1 MAHIL
6 VVDDD
11 MSIRAFVLEIL
22 EEEGYSVEEAVDGKQ
37 GLQRYRE
44 EPADLVITD
53 ILMPEVD
60 GVEFIM
66 CLQEIYPG
74 VKIIAM
80 SGGGRGLDASF
91 NLRIAKDLRWG
102 PRKGELSLV
111 VQNLGSAYPDF
122 DPNFHFVK
130 QAYVM
135 LRVEN

>member
-1 MAHIL
+1 MAHVL

-22 EEEGYSVEEAVDGKQ
+22 EEEGHSVEEAVDGKQ

-66 CLQEIYPG
+66 QLQEIYPG

-91 NLRIAKDLRWG
+91 NLRIAKDFSAVQQLEKPFTRETLLEAV
-102 PRKGELSLV
+102 RQV
-111 VQNLGSAYPDF
+111 VD
-122 DPNFHFVK
+122 
-130 QAYVM
+130 
-135 LRVEN
+135 